1 VIRLFPSNRN
11 KKSFTVV
18 YENLVELQDV
28 IEKNMYSNVQEVGEK
43 KILEFVAMTRVNNV
57 MGILLFIEGKC
68 PLAV

>member
-1 VIRLFPSNRN
+1 M
-11 KKSFTVV
+11 
-18 YENLVELQDV
+18 